1 MAPVRSIGLMS
12 GTSGDG
18 VDAILLQ
25 LQDVDRPHRPEVLA
39 RSSLSFSSQLQAEL
53 VRPDD
58 IRVSRLAQLHF
69 LLPQHYA
76 DAVRQMTGW
85 QDADCVGMHGQTVAH
100 LPRPEAVGQ
109 RATLQIGSS
118 AVLAAELGLPVVGDM
133 RAVDVAL
140 GGQGAPLVPFCH
152 WFFLAGENRST
163 LVVNLGGICNLTLVT
178 PKAASVVGYDVGPG
192 MMLSDAHAVRHSAGA
207 LACDLDGALSAGG
220 RRLPRLLEAVLAH
233 PFLARPPPKSAGR
246 EEFGAAFAESLWAH
260 HVQGASAADVAFT
273 LVEASVTALWRAVE
287 ADSRLRGQFSRLL
300 LAGGGARNPTL
311 RRCAERAFADVEVAV
326 EADGVLAPH
335 NHEPAAMA
343 LIAARTLH
351 GLPSSLAQ
359 VTGASA
365 AAVLGHV
372 HAPPQGL
379 AARPGPVAARSVA
392 TP

>member
-12 GTSGDG
+12 GTSADG

-25 LQDVDRPHRPEVLA
+25 LQDVARPHRPEVLA
-39 RSSLSFSSQLQAEL
+39 RSSLAFSPQLQAEL

-58 IRVSRLAQLHF
+58 IRPGRLAQLHF
-69 LLPQHYA
+69 QLPQHYA
-76 DAVRQMTGW
+76 DAVRQLPGW

-100 LPRPEAVGQ
+100 LPSAGARGP

-152 WFFLAGENRST
+152 WFFLAGERRPT

-178 PKAASVVGYDVGPG
+178 PEAASVVGYDVGPG

-220 RRLPRLLEAVLAH
+220 RRLPRLLEAILAH
-233 PFLARPPPKSAGR
+233 PFLARLPPKSAGR
-246 EEFGAAFAESLWAH
+246 EEFGAAFAGSLWAQ
-260 HVQGASAADVAFT
+260 HVQDAPPADVAFT
-273 LVEASVTALWRAVE
+273 LVEATVTALWRAVE
-287 ADSRLRGQFSRLL
+287 ANPRLRGQFSRLL

-311 RRCAERAFADVEVAV
+311 RRLVERAFAEVEVAI
-326 EADGVLAPH
+326 ETDGVLAPH

-372 HAPPQGL
+372 HAPPQGFAGQPKRP
-379 AARPGPVAARSVA
+379 AAPGVEAP
-392 TP
+392 